1 MDDLLYILIGVA
13 WVAYSLYSNKQKQDR
28 KKAARENQ
36 GAPQTPEPRPVRSI
50 LEEIL
55 LGGEVKPLLRPEETE
70 MEEEEFEPEYKPDPV
85 KPVNYKTETEAK
97 SLEVIVDEVPANYF
111 EKEYA
116 GRKDNNEEVAWINK
130 ETDNETEEWSF
141 TIAGDFDVRKAVIYA
156 EILNPRYF

>member
-13 WVAYSLYSNKQKQDR
+13 WVAYSLYTNKQKQDR

-36 GAPQTPEPRPVRSI
+36 GNPQPQQPHPVRSI

-55 LGGEVKPLLRPEETE
+55 MGGEVKPLTHPEED
-70 MEEEEFEPEYKPDPV
+70 EFEDFETEPKTVLAAPV
-85 KPVNYKTETEAK
+85 KYTTETEAK
-97 SLEVIVDEVPANYF
+97 SLEVIEDEVPVNYF

-116 GRKDNNEEVAWINK
+116 GRKDNNEEVAWIKK
-130 ETDNETEEWSF
+130 ETDKEIEEWSF
-141 TIAGDFDVRKAVIYA
+141 TIAGDFDVKKAVIYA

>member
-1 MDDLLYILIGVA
+1 MDDILYILIGVA

-36 GAPQTPEPRPVRSI
+36 GVPQTPEPRPVRSI

-55 LGGEVKPLLRPEETE
+55 LGGEVKPLLQPEETE
-70 MEEEEFEPEYKPDPV
+70 LEEEIEPEYKPV
-85 KPVNYKTETEAK
+85 TAKTANTRTETEAK

-116 GRKDNNEEVAWINK
+116 GRKDNNEEVAWIKK

-141 TIAGDFDVRKAVIYA
+141 TIAGDFDIKKAVIYA